1 VRAGGQTAAA
11 VGEGRAPVLPGGEP
25 RPFHLRVDDIAL
37 ADLRARLANTRW
49 PDAETVAD
57 WSQGV
62 PLAYH
67 QSVCRHWQHEYDW
80 RACEER
86 INRHPQVLVDI
97 DGVPIHVLHVRSP
110 HDDATPLLLTHGW
123 PGSVLEFLDVIDPLV
138 DPVAHGGESSDAFH
152 LVIPSLPG
160 FGLSGRPTVTGWN
173 RERVADAWVGLM
185 DALGYDRF
193 AAQGGDWGASVTN
206 QLALRHPE
214 RLVGIHLNLVT
225 VGPPPGEPATAED
238 AADLAAWQRV
248 DEHHSRWEVGYMH
261 QQRTRPQTL
270 GYGLTDSP
278 AGQCAWILEKF
289 RSWSDCGDDPVAGFG
304 IDRLLDNIS
313 LYWLTGTATS
323 SARFYWECQ
332 PGGFTTP
339 VDVPAGATVF
349 PKEIRR
355 PPRKWAERVY
365 RDLVYWNEVDRGGHF
380 AAFEQP
386 GTFVDEL
393 RACFRRI
400 REKRTSSH
408 ES

>member
-1 VRAGGQTAAA
+1 MRTGGQGAATVRAGH
-11 VGEGRAPVLPGGEP
+11 APILPRGEP
-25 RPFHLRVDDIAL
+25 RPYRLSVDDSAL
-37 ADLRARLANTRW
+37 ADLRARLATTRW

-62 PLAYH
+62 PLSY
-67 QSVCRHWQHEYDW
+67 QRSVCRYWQHEYDW
-80 RACEER
+80 RACEDR
-86 INRHPQVLVDI
+86 VNRHPQLLVDI

-110 HDDATPLLLTHGW
+110 HDDATPLVLTHGW

-138 DPVAHGGESSDAFH
+138 DPVAHGGEASDAFH

-185 DALGYDRF
+185 DALGYERF

-332 PGGFTTP
+332 PGGFATP

>member
-1 VRAGGQTAAA
+1 
-11 VGEGRAPVLPGGEP
+11 
-25 RPFHLRVDDIAL
+25 
-37 ADLRARLANTRW
+37 
-49 PDAETVAD
+49 
-57 WSQGV
+57 
-62 PLAYH
+62 
-67 QSVCRHWQHEYDW
+67 
-80 RACEER
+80 
-86 INRHPQVLVDI
+86 
-97 DGVPIHVLHVRSP
+97 
-110 HDDATPLLLTHGW
+110 
-123 PGSVLEFLDVIDPLV
+123 
-138 DPVAHGGESSDAFH
+138 
-152 LVIPSLPG
+152 
-160 FGLSGRPTVTGWN
+160 
-173 RERVADAWVGLM
+173 
-185 DALGYDRF
+185 
-193 AAQGGDWGASVTN
+193 VTN

-225 VGPPPGEPATAED
+225 VGPPPGAPATAED

-332 PGGFTTP
+332 PGGFATP